1 MARETIQASHG
12 PRWGLIAIV
21 SAVLLVSATSS
32 GRAQPAAEVIRVDA
46 AAPAKAFPHFWEQV
60 FGSGHA
66 NVSMRESWRQD
77 LRTTRAITDFRYVRF
92 HDIFHDHNGVY
103 SETKEGKPIYN
114 WSYVDQIY
122 DGVLAGGVR
131 PFVELSFMPSGL
143 AASQKPHPF
152 WYKPLPNPPKSYEK
166 WGELVGAF
174 TRHIVERYGIDE
186 VRQWYFE
193 VWNEPNIDFWTGK
206 PAQASYFELYDA
218 AARAVKAVDRRL
230 RVGGPATAQ
239 AAWVGDF
246 IRHCAE
252 KDIPVDFASTHVY
265 GIDSARDVFHRDEK
279 ISQAEMVALAAR
291 KVYDEVKA
299 SPRPDLP
306 IIWSEYNA
314 TYMNDVK
321 VTDSAFMGPWL
332 ANNIRQCDG
341 IVTIMAYWAFSDVFE
356 EQGVVKKPFYGG
368 YGLIAAGGIPK
379 AAFNAFA
386 LLHRLGDNRISP
398 DLKDALVTKRA
409 DGSLAIAV
417 WNYAEPGAGGPAREF
432 ELQFTQG
439 TAADVTI
446 LDEQHG
452 SSLSEWRQPG
462 RARVP
467 LPRTAAGAPGRGQ
480 APVAPTD
487 ADPGRRAAADPVT
500 PRPGPD
506 RGGPMSRRSG
516 AAGISVNRYLPR

>member
-1 MARETIQASHG
+1 MRRQD
-12 PRWGLIAIV
+12 WIAVGVAGIM
-21 SAVLLVSATSS
+21 LLACGGVD
-32 GRAQPAAEVIRVDA
+32 AQPAPEVIRVDA
-46 AAPAKAFPHFWEQV
+46 AAPERPFPHFWEQM

-66 NVSMRESWRQD
+66 NLTMRESWRQD
-77 LRTTRAITDFRYVRF
+77 LRATMAITGFRYVRF

-103 SETKEGKPIYN
+103 SESKEGKPIYD

-122 DGVLAGGVR
+122 DGVLAVGAR
-131 PFVELSFMPSGL
+131 PFIELSFMPSAL
-143 AASQKPHPF
+143 AASRKPHPF

-166 WGELVGAF
+166 WGDLVGAF
-174 TRHIVERYGIDE
+174 TRHVVERYGLDE

-206 PAQASYFELYDA
+206 PAKETYFQLYES

-239 AAWVGDF
+239 AAWAGDF

-252 KDIPVDFASTHVY
+252 NDIPVDFVSTHVY
-265 GIDSARDVFHRDEK
+265 GIDSAKDVFHREEK
-279 ISQAEMVALAAR
+279 ISQAEMVARAVR

-314 TYMNDVK
+314 TYMNDPK

-341 IVTIMAYWAFSDVFE
+341 LTTIMAYWTFSDVFE
-356 EQGVVKKPFYGG
+356 EQGVVKRPFYGG

-386 LLHRLGDNRISP
+386 MLHRLGDQRLSP
-398 DLKDALVTKRA
+398 ELEDALVTKRA

-417 WNYAEPGAGGPAREF
+417 WNYAEPGAGGSPREF
-432 ELQFTQG
+432 ELRLAQG
-439 TAADVTI
+439 HAADVTV
-446 LDEQHG
+446 LDEEHG
-452 SSLSEWRQPG
+452 SAVTAWKQMGEPAFPSREQQQAL
-462 RARVP
+462 
-467 LPRTAAGAPGRGQ
+467 RTAGGLPSPQRIPIQDGVLKLTLAPHGLALIEVG
-480 APVAPTD
+480 
-487 ADPGRRAAADPVT
+487 
-500 PRPGPD
+500 PR
-506 RGGPMSRRSG
+506 
-516 AAGISVNRYLPR
+516 